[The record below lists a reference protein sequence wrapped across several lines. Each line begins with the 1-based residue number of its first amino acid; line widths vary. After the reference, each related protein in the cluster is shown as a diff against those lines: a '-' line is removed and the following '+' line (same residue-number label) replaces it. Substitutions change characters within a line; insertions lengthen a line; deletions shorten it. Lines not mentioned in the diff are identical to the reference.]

1 MDRKRKKRK
10 EEKKQGKRDDFEIE
24 SDETFAD
31 IVGYTSGG
39 TPYGVTWEQ
48 WEQFEIAEK
57 EREKA
62 NPSPVDVDDDQ
73 LPF

>member
-48 WEQFEIAEK
+48 CEQFEIALKEWEK
-57 EREKA
+57 T